1 MPTPIFEK
9 GREKTGGRKK
19 GVKNKLTTNIKD
31 MLFNALNDERV
42 GGEEEF
48 IKWIIDTKRN
58 KELFYTWLMKMLPTS
73 LVGEQDDKGEFKPLK
88 VIVTSD
94 GNKPDNT
101 P

>member
-1 MPTPIFEK
+1 MPTPKFEK

-88 VIVTSD
+88 VIVTRD
-94 GNKPDNT
+94 GDKPDNPT
-101 P
+101 

>member
-1 MPTPIFEK
+1 MPTPKFEK
-9 GREKTGGRKK
+9 GRKKTGGRKK

-73 LVGEQDDKGEFKPLK
+73 LVGEQDDKGEFKPLN
-88 VIVTSD
+88 VTVTSD
-94 GNKPDNT
+94 GNKSDNT